1 MFYFISIINK
11 IKSVIYSFRKLKW
24 KKWYISDIENRTVNR
39 LRPSQVINHNNIN
52 IMTETVNASTPIEDR
67 VDIIKKEIGKA
78 TDRFDNFLTFAGLQK
93 KEYQTEGIQFCLK
106 NELASDSLPYQV
118 RGGIVADEM
127 GLGKTIMMIG
137 LILANF
143 QKRTLVVLPVALVK
157 QWEQQILKNTGHQA
171 LVFYGAE
178 KKKITQEMLENAPV
192 VITTYGHMVRRSFVA
207 AISHKDVSKSTHALS
222 GTHARENRLYGVKWG
237 RVIFDEAHH
246 LKGRN
251 TQIFRSVSSLNA
263 DIRWFVTGTPIQN
276 SIHDLY
282 SLCALLGLPAA
293 YYANNDN
300 IRAVVKTF
308 VLKRTKQSVGLSLPP
323 LTTKNIVVQWSN
335 PAEMILAR
343 NLHSGIGCLN
353 IPGGVGGVDS
363 DPALPAAE
371 AQDMSWFPEP
381 SPVKIGRM
389 IQAKQSCIY
398 PRLACR
404 KSVPQMP
411 PCEDENYSSK
421 ISKVV
426 RTVLSRKDN
435 GKRKIVFCH
444 FRGEIDYI
452 QSRITTAFPSMVV
465 RYLDGRTKESERRQ
479 ILAPDAAIDVLIL
492 QIQTCCE
499 GLNLQQFSEVYFV
512 SPDWNPSV
520 EDQAI
525 ARCHRFGQT
534 EPVVVFR
541 FVMAPFKIP
550 ATLET
555 QHLLDAQRERDQ
567 QQYAVL
573 SAQQDAYNGAYADI
587 ASQNSQASTADP
599 YNSEGE
605 DDGEGDGDN
614 INLNLGEDNGCIDFD
629 TIETYTANIQNK
641 KRIFADEILRV

>member
-1 MFYFISIINK
+1 MTTDVAN
-11 IKSVIYSFRKLKW
+11 
-24 KKWYISDIENRTVNR
+24 TVAT
-39 LRPSQVINHNNIN
+39 
-52 IMTETVNASTPIEDR
+52 TEDSMNQ
-67 VDIIKKEIGKA
+67 EIGKA
-78 TDRFDNFLTFAGLQK
+78 TERFHDFLTKAGLQK
-93 KEYQTEGIQFCLK
+93 KQYQTDGIRFCLR
-106 NELASDSLPYQV
+106 NELAGDSLPHQV

-178 KKKITQEMLENAPV
+178 KKRITDQMLQAAPV
-192 VITTYGHMVRRSFVA
+192 VITTYGHMICRSPA
-207 AISHKDVSKSTHALS
+207 PISHKDVSKSIHAHTQTRGS
-222 GTHARENRLYGVKWG
+222 SNRLYDLKWG

-251 TQIFRSVSSLNA
+251 TQIFRSVSTLRA
-263 DIRWFVTGTPIQN
+263 EIRWFVTGTPIQN

-282 SLCALLGLPAA
+282 SLCALLGIPAG
-293 YYANNDN
+293 YYADKDN
-300 IRAVVKTF
+300 IRTIVKNF

-335 PAEMILAR
+335 PAEMILSR
-343 NLHSGIGCLN
+343 SLHSGIACLN
-353 IPGGVGGVDS
+353 IPGGLDA
-363 DPALPAAE
+363 DLAQALPE
-371 AQDMSWFPEP
+371 SQHIDMSWFPEP

-426 RTVLSRKDN
+426 RTILSRKDN

-444 FRGEIDYI
+444 FRAEIDYI
-452 QSRITTAFPSMVV
+452 QARLTTAFPSLVV
-465 RYLDGRTKESERRQ
+465 RYLDGRTRENERRV
-479 ILAPDAAIDVLIL
+479 ILAPDAGVDVLIL

-520 EDQAI
+520 EDQAV

-550 ATLET
+550 ATPET
-555 QHLLDAQRERDQ
+555 QHLLDAQRER
-567 QQYAVL
+567 
-573 SAQQDAYNGAYADI
+573 SAQQDADAT
-587 ASQNSQASTADP
+587 SQASTADI
-599 YNSEGE
+599 E
-605 DDGEGDGDN
+605 DDDGTGDDT
-614 INLNLGEDNGCIDFD
+614 GEDNECIAFD
-629 TIETYTANIQNK
+629 TIETYTANVQNK
-641 KRIFADEILRV
+641 KRIFADETLRV

>member
-1 MFYFISIINK
+1 LNVELII
-11 IKSVIYSFRKLKW
+11 IYQKQV
-24 KKWYISDIENRTVNR
+24 EN
-39 LRPSQVINHNNIN
+39 S
-52 IMTETVNASTPIEDR
+52 IMTTDVTTTTTTTTIEHS
-67 VDIIKKEIGKA
+67 IKQEIGKA
-78 TDRFDNFLTFAGLQK
+78 TDRFHDFLTKAGLQRK
-93 KEYQTEGIQFCLK
+93 QYQTDGIQFCLR
-106 NELASDSLPYQV
+106 NELAADSLPHQV

-171 LVFYGAE
+171 LIFYGAE
-178 KKKITQEMLENAPV
+178 KKRITQEMLEAAPV
-192 VITTYGHMVRRSFVA
+192 VITTYGHMVCRSPA
-207 AISHKDVSKSTHALS
+207 PISHKDVLKSTHTRVYAH
-222 GTHARENRLYGVKWG
+222 TNRLYGMKWG

-251 TQIFRSVSSLNA
+251 TQIFKSVSSLRA
-263 DIRWFVTGTPIQN
+263 EIRWFVTGTPIQN

-282 SLCALLGLPAA
+282 SLCALLGIPSG
-293 YYANNDN
+293 YYADKDN
-300 IRAVVKTF
+300 IRTIVKYF

-335 PAEMILAR
+335 PAEMILSR

-353 IPGGVGGVDS
+353 IPGGLVADDVA
-363 DPALPAAE
+363 ALPE
-371 AQDMSWFPEP
+371 SQDMSWFPEP

-411 PCEDENYSSK
+411 PAEDDNYSSK

-426 RTVLSRKDN
+426 QTILSRKDN

-444 FRGEIDYI
+444 FRAEIDCI
-452 QSRITTAFPSMVV
+452 QARLTTAFPSLVV
-465 RYLDGRTKESERRQ
+465 RYLDGRTRENERRQ
-479 ILAPDAAIDVLIL
+479 ILAPDADIDVLIL

-541 FVMAPFKIP
+541 FIMAPFKIP
-550 ATLET
+550 ATAET
-555 QHLLDAQRERDQ
+555 QHLLDAQREREQ
-567 QQYAVL
+567 L
-573 SAQQDAYNGAYADI
+573 RQQDTDVA
-587 ASQNSQASTADP
+587 SQASTADI
-599 YNSEGE
+599 SEGE
-605 DDGEGDGDN
+605 GEGEGDS
-614 INLNLGEDNGCIDFD
+614 EDNGCIDFD
-629 TIETYTANIQNK
+629 TIETYTANVQNK

>member
-1 MFYFISIINK
+1 MTTASAPATITNTEDSIN
-11 IKSVIYSFRKLKW
+11 
-24 KKWYISDIENRTVNR
+24 
-39 LRPSQVINHNNIN
+39 Q
-52 IMTETVNASTPIEDR
+52 
-67 VDIIKKEIGKA
+67 EIGKA
-78 TDRFDNFLTFAGLQK
+78 TERFHDFLTKAGLQK
-93 KEYQTEGIQFCLK
+93 KQYQTDGIRFCLR
-106 NELASDSLPYQV
+106 NELAGDSLPHQV

-178 KKKITQEMLENAPV
+178 KKRITDQMLQAAPV
-192 VITTYGHMVRRSFVA
+192 VITTYGHMICRSPA
-207 AISHKDVSKSTHALS
+207 PISHKDVSKSIHAHTHGRGSA
-222 GTHARENRLYGVKWG
+222 NRLYDLKWG

-251 TQIFRSVSSLNA
+251 TQIFRSVSTLRA

-282 SLCALLGLPAA
+282 SLCALLGIPAG
-293 YYANNDN
+293 YYADKNN
-300 IRAVVKTF
+300 IRTIVKHF

-323 LTTKNIVVQWSN
+323 LITKNIVVQWSN
-335 PAEMILAR
+335 PAEMILSHS
-343 NLHSGIGCLN
+343 LHSGIACLN
-353 IPGGVGGVDS
+353 IPGGPDT
-363 DPALPAAE
+363 DLAPALPE
-371 AQDMSWFPEP
+371 SQHIDMSWFPEP

-426 RTVLSRKDN
+426 RTILSRKDN

-444 FRGEIDYI
+444 FRAEIDYI
-452 QSRITTAFPSMVV
+452 QARITTAFPSLVV
-465 RYLDGRTKESERRQ
+465 RYLDGRTRENERRQ

-520 EDQAI
+520 EDQAV

-550 ATLET
+550 ATAET
-555 QHLLDAQRERDQ
+555 QHLLEAQREREQ
-567 QQYAVL
+567 RR
-573 SAQQDAYNGAYADI
+573 QQDTDGA
-587 ASQNSQASTADP
+587 SQASTADIDD
-599 YNSEGE
+599 E
-605 DDGEGDGDN
+605 DGTGDDTN
-614 INLNLGEDNGCIDFD
+614 DTNEDNGCIAFD
-629 TIETYTANIQNK
+629 TIETYTANVQNK
-641 KRIFADEILRV
+641 KRIFADETLRV

>member
-1 MFYFISIINK
+1 
-11 IKSVIYSFRKLKW
+11 
-24 KKWYISDIENRTVNR
+24 
-39 LRPSQVINHNNIN
+39 
-52 IMTETVNASTPIEDR
+52 MTETEIETVNASASTSAPIEDG
-67 VDIIKKEIGKA
+67 VDMIQKEIGKA

-93 KEYQTEGIQFCLK
+93 KEYQTEGIRFCLR
-106 NELASDSLPYQV
+106 NELASESLPHQV

-143 QKRTLVVLPVALVK
+143 QKRTLIVLPVALLK
-157 QWEQQILKNTGHQA
+157 QWEQQILKNTGHKA

-178 KKKITQEMLENAPV
+178 KKTITQQMLESAPV
-192 VITTYGHMVRRSFVA
+192 VITTYGHMVRRSFA
-207 AISHKDVSKSTHALS
+207 AITHKDVSKSTHALS
-222 GTHARENRLYGVKWG
+222 GTHARENRLYGVKWS

-251 TQIFRSVSSLNA
+251 TQIFKSVSSLNA
-263 DIRWFVTGTPIQN
+263 EIRWFVTGTPIQN

-282 SLCALLGLPAA
+282 SLCALLGIPAA
-293 YYANNDN
+293 YYANKDN
-300 IRAVVKTF
+300 IRTIVKTF

-323 LTTKNIVVQWSN
+323 LTTKNIVVHWSN
-335 PAEMILAR
+335 AAEMILAR

-353 IPGGVGGVDS
+353 IPGGVGG
-363 DPALPAAE
+363 DPALPDAD

-452 QSRITTAFPSMVV
+452 QSRLTTAFPSLVV

-541 FVMAPFKIP
+541 FIMAPFKIP
-550 ATLET
+550 ATPET
-555 QHLLDAQRERDQ
+555 QHLLDAQRERADQ
-567 QQYAVL
+567 QADL
-573 SAQQDAYNGAYADI
+573 LAQQDAYNGAYADI
-587 ASQNSQASTADP
+587 ASQNSQASTADL
-599 YNSEGE
+599 YSSEDE
-605 DDGEGDGDN
+605 DDGDN
-614 INLNLGEDNGCIDFD
+614 HGGNDNGCIDFD
-629 TIETYTANIQNK
+629 TIETYTANVQNK

>member
-1 MFYFISIINK
+1 MIRAKDMRIDVSKIS
-11 IKSVIYSFRKLKW
+11 
-24 KKWYISDIENRTVNR
+24 SDAHACIQNDIGEA
-39 LRPSQVINHNNIN
+39 
-52 IMTETVNASTPIEDR
+52 TE
-67 VDIIKKEIGKA
+67 
-78 TDRFDNFLTFAGLQK
+78 RFHDFLTFAGLQR
-93 KEYQTEGIQFCLK
+93 KEYQTEGIKFCLK
-106 NELASDSLPYQV
+106 NELCSSSLPHQIC
-118 RGGIVADEM
+118 GGIVADEM

-143 QKRTLVVLPVALVK
+143 QKRTLIVLPVALVK

-178 KKKITQEMLENAPV
+178 KKTITQQMLQSAPV
-192 VITTYGHMVRRSFVA
+192 VITTYGHMVRRSFA
-207 AISHKDVSKSTHALS
+207 AISHKDVSKSTH
-222 GTHARENRLYGVKWG
+222 THARDNRLYGLKWS

-246 LKGRN
+246 VRGRN
-251 TQIFRSVSSLNA
+251 TQIFKSVSTLNA

-293 YYANNDN
+293 YYADKDN
-300 IRAVVKTF
+300 IRTIVKTF

-323 LTTKNIVVQWSN
+323 LTTKNIVVPWSN

-353 IPGGVGGVDS
+353 IPGGHESIESV
-363 DPALPAAE
+363 DPALPAS
-371 AQDMSWFPEP
+371 QDMSWFPEP

-426 RTVLSRKDN
+426 RTILSRKDN

-452 QSRITTAFPSMVV
+452 QARLTIAFPSLVV
-465 RYLDGRTKESERRQ
+465 RYLDGRTKESERRK

-512 SPDWNPSV
+512 SPDWNPSI

-541 FVMAPFKIP
+541 FIMAPFKIP
-550 ATLET
+550 ATPET
-555 QHLLDAQRERDQ
+555 QHLLDAQIERENQRADII
-567 QQYAVL
+567 
-573 SAQQDAYNGAYADI
+573 AQQDAYNGAYADI
-587 ASQNSQASTADP
+587 ASQNSQASTADIC
-599 YNSEGE
+599 S
-605 DDGEGDGDN
+605 DDDTDDDDDSYADN
-614 INLNLGEDNGCIDFD
+614 TDNTDNRCIDFD
-629 TIETYTANIQNK
+629 TIETYTANVQNK

>member
-1 MFYFISIINK
+1 MTRAKDMQIDVSKIS
-11 IKSVIYSFRKLKW
+11 
-24 KKWYISDIENRTVNR
+24 SDARIE
-39 LRPSQVINHNNIN
+39 
-52 IMTETVNASTPIEDR
+52 
-67 VDIIKKEIGKA
+67 KEIGEA
-78 TDRFDNFLTFAGLQK
+78 TERFHDFLTFAGLQR
-93 KEYQTEGIQFCLK
+93 KEYQTEGIKFCLK
-106 NELASDSLPYQV
+106 NEIASSSLPHQIC
-118 RGGIVADEM
+118 GGIVADEM

-143 QKRTLVVLPVALVK
+143 QKRTLIVLPVALIK

-178 KKKITQEMLENAPV
+178 KKRITQQMLETAPV
-192 VITTYGHMVRRSFVA
+192 VITTYGHMVRRSFIA
-207 AISHKDVSKSTHALS
+207 AAAPISHKDVSKSTHTYTS
-222 GTHARENRLYGVKWG
+222 SSSRDNRLYGLKWS

-246 LKGRN
+246 VRGKN
-251 TQIFRSVSSLNA
+251 TQIFRSVSTLNA

-282 SLCALLGLPAA
+282 SLCALLGLPSA
-293 YYANNDN
+293 YYANKDN
-300 IRAVVKTF
+300 IRAIVKHF

-323 LTTKNIVVQWSN
+323 LTTKNIVVPWSN

-353 IPGGVGGVDS
+353 IPGGPESIESAG
-363 DPALPAAE
+363 PALPDTD

-426 RTVLSRKDN
+426 RTILSRKDN

-452 QSRITTAFPSMVV
+452 QARLTIAFPSLVV

-512 SPDWNPSV
+512 SPDWNPSI

-541 FVMAPFKIP
+541 FIMAPFKIP
-550 ATLET
+550 ATPET
-555 QHLLDAQRERDQ
+555 QHLLDAQRDRENQRAD
-567 QQYAVL
+567 L
-573 SAQQDAYNGAYADI
+573 LAQQDAYSGAYADV
-587 ASQNSQASTADP
+587 ASQASQASTADIC
-599 YNSEGE
+599 SDDE
-605 DDGEGDGDN
+605 DNDTEDN
-614 INLNLGEDNGCIDFD
+614 EDNGCIDFD

>member
-1 MFYFISIINK
+1 MTTDVAN
-11 IKSVIYSFRKLKW
+11 
-24 KKWYISDIENRTVNR
+24 TVAN
-39 LRPSQVINHNNIN
+39 
-52 IMTETVNASTPIEDR
+52 TEDSMNQ
-67 VDIIKKEIGKA
+67 EIGKA
-78 TDRFDNFLTFAGLQK
+78 TERFHDFLTKAGLQNK
-93 KEYQTEGIQFCLK
+93 QYQTEGIKFCLR
-106 NELASDSLPYQV
+106 NELAGDSLPHQV

-178 KKKITQEMLENAPV
+178 KKRITDQMLEAAPV
-192 VITTYGHMVRRSFVA
+192 VITTYGHMICRSPA
-207 AISHKDVSKSTHALS
+207 PISHKDVSKSIHAHTQTRGS
-222 GTHARENRLYGVKWG
+222 ANRLYGLKWG

-251 TQIFRSVSSLNA
+251 TQIFRSVSTLRA

-282 SLCALLGLPAA
+282 SLCALLGIPAG
-293 YYANNDN
+293 YYADKDN
-300 IRAVVKTF
+300 IRTIVKNF

-323 LTTKNIVVQWSN
+323 LITKNIVVQWSN
-335 PAEMILAR
+335 PAEMILSR
-343 NLHSGIGCLN
+343 SLHSGIACLN
-353 IPGGVGGVDS
+353 IPGGPDA
-363 DPALPAAE
+363 DLAAALPALPE
-371 AQDMSWFPEP
+371 SQDMSWFPEP

-411 PCEDENYSSK
+411 PAEDENYSSK

-426 RTVLSRKDN
+426 RTILSRKDN

-444 FRGEIDYI
+444 FRAEIDYI
-452 QSRITTAFPSMVV
+452 QARLVTAFPSLVV
-465 RYLDGRTKESERRQ
+465 RYLDGRTSESERRV
-479 ILAPDAAIDVLIL
+479 ILAPDAGVDVLIL

-520 EDQAI
+520 EDQAV

-550 ATLET
+550 ATPET
-555 QHLLDAQRERDQ
+555 QHLLDAQRDREQ
-567 QQYAVL
+567 QR
-573 SAQQDAYNGAYADI
+573 QQDTDVAT
-587 ASQNSQASTADP
+587 QASTADIDSD
-599 YNSEGE
+599 SEG
-605 DDGEGDGDN
+605 DHEGDHDSDDN
-614 INLNLGEDNGCIDFD
+614 DCIDFD
-629 TIETYTANIQNK
+629 TIETYTANVQNK

>member
-1 MFYFISIINK
+1 MTTASAPATITNTEDSIN
-11 IKSVIYSFRKLKW
+11 
-24 KKWYISDIENRTVNR
+24 
-39 LRPSQVINHNNIN
+39 Q
-52 IMTETVNASTPIEDR
+52 
-67 VDIIKKEIGKA
+67 EIGKA
-78 TDRFDNFLTFAGLQK
+78 TERFHDFLTKAGLQK
-93 KEYQTEGIQFCLK
+93 KQYQTDGIRFCLR
-106 NELASDSLPYQV
+106 NELAGDSLPHQV

-178 KKKITQEMLENAPV
+178 KKRITQQMLESAPV
-192 VITTYGHMVRRSFVA
+192 VITTYGHMICRSPA
-207 AISHKDVSKSTHALS
+207 PISHKDVSKSTHA
-222 GTHARENRLYGVKWG
+222 HAHGRGSANRLYDLKWG

-251 TQIFRSVSSLNA
+251 TQIFRSVSTLRA
-263 DIRWFVTGTPIQN
+263 EIRWFVTGTPIQN

-282 SLCALLGLPAA
+282 SLCALLGIPAG
-293 YYANNDN
+293 YYADKDN
-300 IRAVVKTF
+300 IRTIVKNF

-335 PAEMILAR
+335 PAEMILSR
-343 NLHSGIGCLN
+343 SLHSGIACLN
-353 IPGGVGGVDS
+353 IPGGPDT
-363 DPALPAAE
+363 DLAPALPE
-371 AQDMSWFPEP
+371 SQHIDMSWFPEP

-411 PCEDENYSSK
+411 PAEDENYSSK

-426 RTVLSRKDN
+426 RTILSRKDN

-444 FRGEIDYI
+444 FRAEIDYL
-452 QSRITTAFPSMVV
+452 QARLTTAFPSLVV
-465 RYLDGRTKESERRQ
+465 RYLDGRTRENERRQ
-479 ILAPDAAIDVLIL
+479 ILAPDADIDVLIL

-520 EDQAI
+520 EDQAV

-550 ATLET
+550 ATPET
-555 QHLLDAQRERDQ
+555 QHLLEAQRER
-567 QQYAVL
+567 
-573 SAQQDAYNGAYADI
+573 SAQQDADAT
-587 ASQNSQASTADP
+587 SQASTADI
-599 YNSEGE
+599 EDDDGTGE
-605 DDGEGDGDN
+605 DTS
-614 INLNLGEDNGCIDFD
+614 EDNECIAFD
-629 TIETYTANIQNK
+629 TIETYTANVQNK

>member
-1 MFYFISIINK
+1 
-11 IKSVIYSFRKLKW
+11 
-24 KKWYISDIENRTVNR
+24 
-39 LRPSQVINHNNIN
+39 
-52 IMTETVNASTPIEDR
+52 MTETQTVETSHASTKDMIAE
-67 VDIIKKEIGKA
+67 EIGKA
-78 TDRFDNFLTFAGLQK
+78 TESFHNFLTRAGLQK

-106 NELASDSLPYQV
+106 NELSPETLPHQV
-118 RGGIVADEM
+118 CGGIVADEM

-137 LILANF
+137 LIVANF
-143 QKRTLVVLPVALVK
+143 QKRTLIVLPVALVK

-178 KKKITQEMLENAPV
+178 KKRITQQMLQDAPV
-192 VITTYGHMVRRSFVA
+192 VITTYGHMVRRSFA
-207 AISHKDVSKSTHALS
+207 PISHKDVSNATHAD
-222 GTHARENRLYGVKWG
+222 ANIRENRLYGLKWG

-251 TQIFRSVSSLNA
+251 TQIFKSVTSLRA

-282 SLCALLGLPAA
+282 SLCALLGIPSG
-293 YYANNDN
+293 YYADKDN
-300 IRAVVKTF
+300 IRTIVKHF
-308 VLKRTKQSVGLSLPP
+308 ILKRTKQSVGLSLPP

-335 PAEMILAR
+335 PAEMILSHS
-343 NLHSGIGCLN
+343 LHSGIGCLN
-353 IPGGVGGVDS
+353 IPGGPVVAGS
-363 DPALPAAE
+363 ALPDADTDTDPL

-426 RTVLSRKDN
+426 RTILSRKDN

-452 QSRITTAFPSMVV
+452 QARLTTAFPSLVV
-465 RYLDGRTKESERRQ
+465 RYLDGRTKENERRQ
-479 ILAPDAAIDVLIL
+479 ILAPDAAVDVLIL

-512 SPDWNPSV
+512 SPDWNPSI

-550 ATLET
+550 ATPET
-555 QHLLDAQRERDQ
+555 QHLLDAQRER
-567 QQYAVL
+567 
-573 SAQQDAYNGAYADI
+573 SAQQDSADV
-587 ASQNSQASTADP
+587 ASQASTADI
-599 YNSEGE
+599 S
-605 DDGEGDGDN
+605 DDDESDGGDGGGDN
-614 INLNLGEDNGCIDFD
+614 SDNDEDRIIVD
-629 TIETYTANIQNK
+629 TIETYTANVQNK

>member
-1 MFYFISIINK
+1 
-11 IKSVIYSFRKLKW
+11 
-24 KKWYISDIENRTVNR
+24 
-39 LRPSQVINHNNIN
+39 
-52 IMTETVNASTPIEDR
+52 MTTDMTTDVTTTSASATIEDSMNQ
-67 VDIIKKEIGKA
+67 EIGKA
-78 TDRFDNFLTFAGLQK
+78 TERFHDFLKKAGLQK
-93 KEYQTEGIQFCLK
+93 KQYQTEGIKFCLR
-106 NELASDSLPYQV
+106 NELAGDSLPHQV

-143 QKRTLVVLPVALVK
+143 QERTLVVLPVALVK

-171 LVFYGAE
+171 LIFYGAE
-178 KKKITQEMLENAPV
+178 KKRITQQMLESAPV
-192 VITTYGHMVRRSFVA
+192 VITTYGHMVCRSPA
-207 AISHKDVSKSTHALS
+207 PISHKDVSKSTHTRAH
-222 GTHARENRLYGVKWG
+222 GGANRLYDLKWG

-251 TQIFRSVSSLNA
+251 TQIFRSVSTLRA
-263 DIRWFVTGTPIQN
+263 EIRWFVTGTPIQN

-282 SLCALLGLPAA
+282 SLCALLGIPAG
-293 YYANNDN
+293 YYADKDN
-300 IRAVVKTF
+300 IRTIVKNF

-335 PAEMILAR
+335 PAEMILSR
-343 NLHSGIGCLN
+343 SLHSGIACLN
-353 IPGGVGGVDS
+353 IPGGPDAELAALT
-363 DPALPAAE
+363 ALPE
-371 AQDMSWFPEP
+371 SQHIDMSWFPEP
-381 SPVKIGRM
+381 SHVKIGRM

-411 PCEDENYSSK
+411 PAEDENYSSK

-426 RTVLSRKDN
+426 RTILSRKDN

-444 FRGEIDYI
+444 FRAEIDYI
-452 QSRITTAFPSMVV
+452 QARLTMAFPSLVV
-465 RYLDGRTKESERRQ
+465 RYLDGRTRENERRQ

-520 EDQAI
+520 EDQAV

-550 ATLET
+550 ATPET
-555 QHLLDAQRERDQ
+555 QHLLEAQRER
-567 QQYAVL
+567 
-573 SAQQDAYNGAYADI
+573 SAQQDANANAD
-587 ASQNSQASTADP
+587 ATSQASTADIDDSD
-599 YNSEGE
+599 YEGDDASE
-605 DDGEGDGDN
+605 DD
-614 INLNLGEDNGCIDFD
+614 GCIDFD
-629 TIETYTANIQNK
+629 TIETYTANVQNK

>member
-1 MFYFISIINK
+1 M
-11 IKSVIYSFRKLKW
+11 
-24 KKWYISDIENRTVNR
+24 T
-39 LRPSQVINHNNIN
+39 
-52 IMTETVNASTPIEDR
+52 MTETQTVETPQKSAK
-67 VDIIKKEIGKA
+67 DIIAEEIGKA
-78 TDRFDNFLTFAGLQK
+78 TERFHNFLTRAGLQK

-106 NELASDSLPYQV
+106 NELSPETLPHQV
-118 RGGIVADEM
+118 CGGIVADEM

-178 KKKITQEMLENAPV
+178 KKRITEQMLQDAPV
-192 VITTYGHMVRRSFVA
+192 VITTYGHMVRRSFA
-207 AISHKDVSKSTHALS
+207 PISHKDVSKSTHGDAKI
-222 GTHARENRLYGVKWG
+222 RENRLYGLKWG

-251 TQIFRSVSSLNA
+251 TQIFKSVTSLQA
-263 DIRWFVTGTPIQN
+263 EIRWFVTGTPIQN

-282 SLCALLGLPAA
+282 SLCALLGIPSG
-293 YYANNDN
+293 YYADKDN
-300 IRAVVKTF
+300 IRTIVKHF

-335 PAEMILAR
+335 PAEMILSHS
-343 NLHSGIGCLN
+343 LHSGIGCLN
-353 IPGGVGGVDS
+353 IPGGPVVAES
-363 DPALPAAE
+363 AALPDADTDAL

-411 PCEDENYSSK
+411 PREDQNYSSK

-426 RTVLSRKDN
+426 RTILSRKDN

-452 QSRITTAFPSMVV
+452 QTRLTTAFPSLVV
-465 RYLDGRTKESERRQ
+465 RYLDGRTKENERRQ
-479 ILAPDAAIDVLIL
+479 ILAPDAAVDVLIL

-512 SPDWNPSV
+512 SPDWNPSI

-550 ATLET
+550 ATPET
-555 QHLLDAQRERDQ
+555 QHLLDAQRERT
-567 QQYAVL
+567 
-573 SAQQDAYNGAYADI
+573 AQQDSADV
-587 ASQNSQASTADP
+587 ASQASTADDI
-599 YNSEGE
+599 S
-605 DDGEGDGDN
+605 DDDESDGDN
-614 INLNLGEDNGCIDFD
+614 GDDDRIIVD
-629 TIETYTANIQNK
+629 TIETYTANVQNK
-641 KRIFADEILRV
+641 KRIFADEILKV

>member
-1 MFYFISIINK
+1 MTRAKEMRIDVSKIS
-11 IKSVIYSFRKLKW
+11 
-24 KKWYISDIENRTVNR
+24 SDAHAHAHACIQKDIGEA
-39 LRPSQVINHNNIN
+39 
-52 IMTETVNASTPIEDR
+52 TE
-67 VDIIKKEIGKA
+67 
-78 TDRFDNFLTFAGLQK
+78 RFHDFLTFAGLQR
-93 KEYQTEGIQFCLK
+93 KEYQTEGIRFCLK
-106 NELASDSLPYQV
+106 NEIASSSLPHQIC
-118 RGGIVADEM
+118 GGIVADEM

-143 QKRTLVVLPVALVK
+143 QKRTLIVLPVALVK

-178 KKKITQEMLENAPV
+178 KKTITQQMLESAPV
-192 VITTYGHMVRRSFVA
+192 VITTYGHMVRRSFA
-207 AISHKDVSKSTHALS
+207 AISHKDVSKSTH
-222 GTHARENRLYGVKWG
+222 THARDNRLYGLKWS

-246 LKGRN
+246 VRGRN
-251 TQIFRSVSSLNA
+251 TQIFRSVSTLNA

-293 YYANNDN
+293 YYADKDN
-300 IRAVVKTF
+300 IRTIVKTF

-323 LTTKNIVVQWSN
+323 LTTKNIVVPWSN

-353 IPGGVGGVDS
+353 IPGADAPIA
-363 DPALPAAE
+363 DQDAALPSS
-371 AQDMSWFPEP
+371 QDMSWFPEP

-426 RTVLSRKDN
+426 RTILSRKDN

-452 QSRITTAFPSMVV
+452 QARITTAFPSLVV

-512 SPDWNPSV
+512 SPDWNPSI

-534 EPVVVFR
+534 ETVVVFR
-541 FVMAPFKIP
+541 FIMAPFKIP
-550 ATLET
+550 ATPET
-555 QHLLDAQRERDQ
+555 QHLLDAQIERENQRADII
-567 QQYAVL
+567 
-573 SAQQDAYNGAYADI
+573 AQQDAYSGAYADI
-587 ASQNSQASTADP
+587 ASQNSQASTADIC
-599 YNSEGE
+599 S
-605 DDGEGDGDN
+605 DDDTDDADN
-614 INLNLGEDNGCIDFD
+614 TDNTDNRCIDFD
-629 TIETYTANIQNK
+629 TIETYTANVQNK

>member
-1 MFYFISIINK
+1 MQIDVSKIS
-11 IKSVIYSFRKLKW
+11 
-24 KKWYISDIENRTVNR
+24 SDA
-39 LRPSQVINHNNIN
+39 PSLNTSIQK
-52 IMTETVNASTPIEDR
+52 
-67 VDIIKKEIGKA
+67 DIGEA
-78 TDRFDNFLTFAGLQK
+78 AERFHDFLTFAGLQR
-93 KEYQTEGIQFCLK
+93 KEYQTEGIKFCLK
-106 NELASDSLPYQV
+106 NELASSSLPHQIC
-118 RGGIVADEM
+118 GGIVADEM

-143 QKRTLVVLPVALVK
+143 QKRTLIVLPVALVK

-171 LVFYGAE
+171 LVFYGAA
-178 KKKITQEMLENAPV
+178 KKTITQQMLESAPV
-192 VITTYGHMVRRSFVA
+192 VITTYGHMVRRSFA
-207 AISHKDVSKSTHALS
+207 PLSHKDVSKSTH
-222 GTHARENRLYGVKWG
+222 THARDNRLYGVKWS

-251 TQIFRSVSSLNA
+251 TQIFKSVSTLNA

-293 YYANNDN
+293 YYANKDN
-300 IRAVVKTF
+300 IRAIVKTF

-323 LTTKNIVVQWSN
+323 LTTKNIVVAWSN

-353 IPGGVGGVDS
+353 IPDAGGPVVDQVA
-363 DPALPAAE
+363 ALPAS
-371 AQDMSWFPEP
+371 QDMSWFPEP

-426 RTVLSRKDN
+426 RTILSRKDN

-452 QSRITTAFPSMVV
+452 QSRLTTAFPSLVV
-465 RYLDGRTKESERRQ
+465 RYLDGRTKENERRQ

-512 SPDWNPSV
+512 SPDWNPSI

-541 FVMAPFKIP
+541 FIMAPFKIP
-550 ATLET
+550 ATPET
-555 QHLLDAQRERDQ
+555 QHLLDAQREREHQRAD
-567 QQYAVL
+567 L
-573 SAQQDAYNGAYADI
+573 LAQQDAYSGA
-587 ASQNSQASTADP
+587 SQASTAEP
-599 YNSEGE
+599 YSSEGE
-605 DDGEGDGDN
+605 DDNDN
-614 INLNLGEDNGCIDFD
+614 DDIDSDNECIDFD
-629 TIETYTANIQNK
+629 TVETYTANLQNK

>member
-1 MFYFISIINK
+1 MRIDVSKIS
-11 IKSVIYSFRKLKW
+11 
-24 KKWYISDIENRTVNR
+24 SDARIE
-39 LRPSQVINHNNIN
+39 
-52 IMTETVNASTPIEDR
+52 
-67 VDIIKKEIGKA
+67 KEIGEA
-78 TDRFDNFLTFAGLQK
+78 TERFHDFLTFAGLQK
-93 KEYQTEGIQFCLK
+93 KEYQTEGIKFCLK
-106 NELASDSLPYQV
+106 NEIASSSLPHQIC
-118 RGGIVADEM
+118 GGIVADEM

-143 QKRTLVVLPVALVK
+143 QKRTLIVLPVALVK

-178 KKKITQEMLENAPV
+178 KKRITQQMLETAPV
-192 VITTYGHMVRRSFVA
+192 VITTYGHMVRRSFA
-207 AISHKDVSKSTHALS
+207 AISHKDVSKSTHIY
-222 GTHARENRLYGVKWG
+222 ARDNRLYGLKWS

-246 LKGRN
+246 VRGRN

-282 SLCALLGLPAA
+282 SLCALLGLPSA
-293 YYANNDN
+293 YYANKDN
-300 IRAVVKTF
+300 IRAIVKHF

-323 LTTKNIVVQWSN
+323 LTTKNIVVPWSN

-353 IPGGVGGVDS
+353 IPGGHESIESV
-363 DPALPAAE
+363 DPALPE
-371 AQDMSWFPEP
+371 SQDMSWFPEP

-426 RTVLSRKDN
+426 RTILSRKDN

-452 QSRITTAFPSMVV
+452 QARLVTAFPSLVV
-465 RYLDGRTKESERRQ
+465 RYLDGRTKENERRQ

-512 SPDWNPSV
+512 SPDWNPSI

-541 FVMAPFKIP
+541 FIMAPFKIP
-550 ATLET
+550 ATPET
-555 QHLLDAQRERDQ
+555 QHLLDAQRERAD
-567 QQYAVL
+567 L
-573 SAQQDAYNGAYADI
+573 IAQQDAYNGAYADI
-587 ASQNSQASTADP
+587 ASQASQASTADIC
-599 YNSEGE
+599 S
-605 DDGEGDGDN
+605 DDDDTSDADDS
-614 INLNLGEDNGCIDFD
+614 EDNGCIDFD